1 MKIAFIQ
8 LPFLILFIISC
19 AKPVR
24 QVSKE
29 LIAPVL
35 PVTDTYHGIEI
46 IDNYRYME
54 NIKSDKVQDWIRSQA
69 SYASEVLNRLDHKDY
84 FYSRLEEVD
93 KGKQFNIYELWRMKD
108 GGVFYIKRKSDENQG
123 KLYYRDS
130 WSGSEKLLLDPEAMS
145 VGKEQHYSL
154 EFYRPSP
161 GGKYVVY
168 GLAEGGSE
176 ETIIHVLDMKTGQ
189 ETGDIID
196 RIETA
201 YNIPQWWSE
210 DGFFYCRRQLLAP
223 GTAETEIYKN
233 TVTRYHRLGD
243 EPENDQVVFGRGVS
257 SSATMLDVDFPSI
270 NVDDT
275 GDYIIGKIKHGD
287 SGEITIYAVGREQI
301 FDKDVP
307 WKLVC
312 DVPDSVVAYTRF
324 DDHIYLFTARNAP
337 RYKVI
342 RTSLKNP
349 DFNSAEVVFPP
360 SELVYRYANRTKDR
374 LYFSAL
380 DGGYNRLIEYD
391 PVTGD
396 TQQLPLPS
404 TESAYIFS
412 SSHHL
417 IDIYIASNSWTH
429 AGKDQMYNHLTG
441 TLEELDLEPSGEFD
455 NPGWITSERIL
466 VKSHDGEEVPLSL
479 IYRKGLK
486 LDGKNP
492 TLLSGYGSYGSVSG
506 VGYYTARLPW
516 LEKGGVYAIAHVRGG
531 GEFGKEWH
539 LAGRMQNKPN
549 TWKDFI
555 ACAEYLIKEKYT
567 SQAYLG
573 GQGGSAGGITIGRAI
588 TERPDLFQVA
598 IINVGDLDML
608 RIETTTNGVP
618 NIKEFGTVK
627 DEDGFKGLLAMS
639 SLHHVQDGVDYPAV
653 LLTHGINDP
662 RVAPWTSAKMTAR
675 LQAATSGVRP
685 ILFRVDFGA
694 GHGIGSTKSQR
705 FDQMADQMAFL
716 FWQFGL

>member
-8 LPFLILFIISC
+8 LSILILFIISC
-19 AKPVR
+19 AKSVR
-24 QVSKE
+24 QVPKE
-29 LIAPVL
+29 LIAPVR

-54 NIKSDKVQDWIRSQA
+54 NIKSDEVQDWIRSQA
-69 SYASEVLNRLDHKDY
+69 SYASEVLNSLDQKDY

-93 KGKQFNIYELWRMKD
+93 KGKPFNIYRIWRMKN
-108 GGVFYIKRKSDENQG
+108 GGVFYIKRKNDENQG

-130 WSGSEKLLLDPEAMS
+130 WLGLEKLLLDPEAMS
-145 VGKEQHYSL
+145 IGKEQHYSL

-161 GGKYVVY
+161 EGKYVIY

-176 ETIIHVLDMKTGQ
+176 ETTIHVLDMSTGQ

-201 YNIPQWWSE
+201 YNIPQWWNE

-233 TVTRYHRLGD
+233 TTTLYHRLGNK
-243 EPENDQVVFGRGVS
+243 PENDQVVFGRGIS
-257 SSATMLDVDFPSI
+257 SSVTMLDVDFPSI
-270 NVDDT
+270 NVDES
-275 GDYIIGKIKHGD
+275 GNYIIGKIKHGD
-287 SGEITIYAVGREQI
+287 SGEITVYTVRREQI

-312 DVPDSVVAYTRF
+312 DVEDSVVDYTWF
-324 DDHIYLFTARNAP
+324 DEHIYLFSAKSSP
-337 RYKVI
+337 RYKVV
-342 RTSLKNP
+342 RTPLKNP
-349 DFNSAEVVFPP
+349 DINTAEVIFHP

-374 LYFSAL
+374 LYFSVL

-391 PVTGD
+391 PATGNSK
-396 TQQLPLPS
+396 QLPLPS

-429 AGKDQMYNHLTG
+429 AGKDQVYNHLTG
-441 TLEELDLEPSGEFD
+441 KLVELDIEPPGEFD
-455 NPGWITSERIL
+455 NLGWITSEIVL
-466 VKSHDGEEVPLSL
+466 VKSHDGVKIPLSL

-486 LDGKNP
+486 LNGQNP
-492 TLLSGYGSYGSVSG
+492 TLLSGYGSYGSVYS
-506 VGYYTARLPW
+506 VGYYTSRLPW

-539 LAGRMQNKPN
+539 LAGRMKNKPN

-555 ACAEYLIKEKYT
+555 ACAEYLIREKYT

-588 TERPDLFQVA
+588 TERPDLFQAA

-627 DEDGFKGLLAMS
+627 DKDGFNGLLAMS
-639 SLHHVQDGVDYPAV
+639 SLHHVKDGVDYPAV

-675 LQAATSGVRP
+675 LQAATSGIRP
-685 ILFRVDFGA
+685 ILFRVDFSA

-705 FDQMADQMAFL
+705 IDQMADQMSFL
-716 FWQFGL
+716 LWQFDL